1 MDPHKMMFF
10 DIETAANEK
19 MIPFLPEVTAP
30 GNYKDPVKIASYIL
44 NKREK
49 DESGMPLDID
59 FARIRAFSWAM
70 GINSIP
76 TVILADNEEDERVI
90 LGRAWANI
98 RSVTDIA
105 GWNIRGFDL
114 PILLRRAWAL
124 GVDIQDPIDF
134 SRYGSNGVHDFM
146 EIFYHGGNV
155 PGPRARP
162 LKFVA
167 WLYGIDNP
175 LPELNGSMVKDM
187 DSRTLIE
194 YAANDVVMVQKLAR
208 RLKGWY
214 W

>member
-1 MDPHKMMFF
+1 MNPDTTMFF

-19 MIPFLPEVTAP
+19 MVPYLQEPTAP
-30 GNYKDPVKIASYIL
+30 GNYKDPEKIARYIAD
-44 NKREK
+44 KQAKAKE
-49 DESGMPLDID
+49 EMPLDID

-90 LGRAWANI
+90 LGRAWTNI
-98 RSVTDIA
+98 GLVTDIA

-124 GVDIQDPIDF
+124 GVEIQRPIDF

-146 EIFYHGGNV
+146 DIFYHGGNV
-155 PGPRARP
+155 PGPRARS
-162 LKFVA
+162 LKYVS
-167 WLYGIDNP
+167 WMYGVDNP

-194 YAANDVVMVQKLAR
+194 YAANDVILVQKLAS